1 MAILFDLVGKQSRI
15 DEIDQLMMLDTFWN
29 DRKKAQAL
37 INEKNDYSSI
47 IDTYKKLVDQ
57 YSSMD
62 ETVELLK
69 TEFDED
75 MMAMVE
81 EEVLSAQEAFEKFEI
96 KILLSHPYDHSNAI
110 LELHPGAGGT
120 ESQDWAEM
128 LYRMYTRYAEQ
139 KGFKVKV
146 LDYQPG
152 DEAGIKSVTLKV
164 TGEYAYGYL
173 KAEKG
178 IHRLVRISPF
188 SSRELRHTS
197 FALVEVLPQLNK
209 KMEKEIKIKL
219 DDIKLDTFRSS
230 GPGGQNVNRRETAVR
245 LTHLPTGIS
254 VSCQSERLQ
263 GLNRERA
270 MKVLITRLYQ
280 FKELERQK
288 KLKEISGDRASVS
301 WGNQIR
307 SYVLHPYKMV
317 KDLRTKVE
325 SSNPENV
332 LNGDLDKFIEAE
344 IKFQKI
350 KPLRAYNEKFSMWLI
365 SLKTITKITRNNNG
379 LSILQKTPNKEFLY
393 LNFMVF
399 RDKLSTAF
407 LNPMLSSVFSNVIKF
422 LQK

>member
-1 MAILFDLVGKQSRI
+1 
-15 DEIDQLMMLDTFWN
+15 MLDTFWN

-152 DEAGIKSVTLKV
+152 DEAGIKSVSFLIE
-164 TGEYAYGYL
+164 GDMAYGYL
-173 KAEKG
+173 KAERG
-178 IHRLVRISPF
+178 VHRLVRISPF
-188 SSRELRHTS
+188 DSSGRRHTS
-197 FALVEVLPQLNK
+197 FCSLDVMPEFN
-209 KMEKEIKIKL
+209 EEIEIIINP
-219 DDIKLDTFRSS
+219 DDIILETRHAS
-230 GPGGQNVNRRETAVR
+230 GAGGQNVNKVSSAVR
-245 LTHLPTGIS
+245 LTHKPTGI
-254 VSCQSERLQ
+254 VVNCQTERSQLN
-263 GLNRERA
+263 NRENA
-270 MKVLITRLYQ
+270 LNMLKSKLYQ
-280 FKELERQK
+280 LEIEAQEAKLANIKGEQK
-288 KLKEISGDRASVS
+288 SIE
-301 WGNQIR
+301 WGSQIR
-307 SYVLHPYKMV
+307 SYTFMPYTLV
-317 KDLRTKVE
+317 KDHRTGAEEGNVQKVMDGSIDE
-325 SSNPENV
+325 
-332 LNGDLDKFIEAE
+332 FIY
-344 IKFQKI
+344 
-350 KPLRAYNEKFSMWLI
+350 AYLKQQI
-365 SLKTITKITRNNNG
+365 S
-379 LSILQKTPNKEFLY
+379 
-393 LNFMVF
+393 
-399 RDKLSTAF
+399 
-407 LNPMLSSVFSNVIKF
+407 
-422 LQK
+422 